1 MEILAALGLI
11 LFAAFLVLSFLLL
24 RSMRHIMT
32 SQAQL
37 AQDLIQVKEAV
48 AKVGTETSTLV
59 QKVAD
64 LEAAI
69 SNGGNTTPE
78 VDAALQALKDQVQV
92 VDDLVA
98 DVPAP
103 QQ

>member
-1 MEILAALGLI
+1 MAIPLIALGILATLYNIWGT
-11 LFAAFLVLSFLLL
+11 
-24 RSMRHIMT
+24 RKIMA
-32 SQAQL
+32 SQEQL

-69 SNGGNTTPE
+69 SNGGETTPE

-92 VDDLVA
+92 VDELVA